1 MATVDKV
8 LRVVPGFRG
17 DERDELVATLSS
29 GLDRRLERWD
39 DEQVEPELSVK
50 DRDDVQQRVVLE
62 AWIAARGRTRFVATS
77 DEQDL
82 HAAVVE
88 VRDDL
93 RRQVDRFVTKGQDA
107 RRG

>member
-1 MATVDKV
+1 MATVEKV

-17 DERDELVATLSS
+17 DERDELVGTLAS

-39 DEQVEPELSVK
+39 DDQVELELSVK

-62 AWIAARGRTRFVATS
+62 GWVAAKGRTRFVATS
-77 DEQDL
+77 EERDL
-82 HAAVVE
+82 QTAVVE

-93 RRQVDRFVTKGQDA
+93 RRQIDRFVNKGQDA
-107 RRG
+107 RRR

>member
-1 MATVDKV
+1 MATVDEV

-17 DERDELVATLSS
+17 DEREELVATLSS

-39 DEQVEPELSVK
+39 DDQVELELSVK

-62 AWIAARGRTRFVATS
+62 GWIAAKGRTRFVATS

-82 HAAVVE
+82 HTAVVE
-88 VRDDL
+88 VRDEM
-93 RRQVDRFVTKGQDA
+93 RRQVDRFVNKARDA
-107 RRG
+107 RRS